1 MQDRSQKDNSE
12 DNSTASRKNNS
23 DANEDQTA
31 KICKPDNSERKKSR
45 RIRNI
50 SSGE

>member
-23 DANEDQTA
+23 EVNKDQTA
-31 KICKPDNSERKKSR
+31 NICNPANNERKRSKK
-45 RIRNI
+45 NTI